1 MHSRRIV
8 PAEKG
13 LPVLP
18 GALRIATNFNKTV
31 FYSVEIPLKKLFW
44 TGSQ

>member
-18 GALRIATNFNKTV
+18 GALRIATNLNKTV
-31 FYSVEIPLKKLFW
+31 FYSVEITLKKLFW